1 MSPDRGEGAWEEV
14 GASSVT
20 LTFPST
26 GNAARKDA
34 NRRFWGQRDA
44 MLRRPAR
51 AVQIYRIA
59 RVFLSI
65 QKVEGKKSIKFDCQ

>member
-14 GASSVT
+14 GASPVT

-44 MLRRPAR
+44 MLRRACWSN
-51 AVQIYRIA
+51 ADISDCSS
-59 RVFLSI
+59 FLVNSE
-65 QKVEGKKSIKFDCQ
+65 VEGKQ